1 MDLSSVVIDQLV
13 EKKIKGLT
21 PVCGDFTDLT
31 AFSKYDFVYSRFTF
45 HSIDEISENKVLN
58 QLRDVLNDSGVF
70 LLEARTLKDKNLY
83 KKYGVNHYRRYLD
96 FEETIV
102 KIESKGFKILFC
114 TESQGLS
121 ICEKEDPYLLRIIAR
136 KVL

>member
-1 MDLSSVVIDQLV
+1 M
-13 EKKIKGLT
+13 
-21 PVCGDFTDLT
+21 
-31 AFSKYDFVYSRFTF
+31 
-45 HSIDEISENKVLN
+45 
-58 QLRDVLNDSGVF
+58 
-70 LLEARTLKDKNLY
+70 Y